1 MTVPLRPA
9 HTMPPGGEITSPPK
23 VGGRTLVDGPAKP
36 IVVRF
41 CSPPCRADWRKLA
54 AASEKDSEKLRAL
67 IDELIRTLGQE
78 QKHFREEIEERIRRH
93 VRDMEKKGLDPSI
106 P

>member
-1 MTVPLRPA
+1 MVSLDSRRGA
-9 HTMPPGGEITSPPK
+9 S
-23 VGGRTLVDGPAKP
+23 LAD
-36 IVVRF
+36 
-41 CSPPCRADWRKLA
+41 DWRKLA
-54 AASEKDSEKLRAL
+54 AAASQERDSEKLRAL

-93 VRDMEKKGLDPSI
+93 VRDMEKKGLDPSL